1 MVNDY
6 EDGVTYD
13 SIEVLNKEKV
23 YLELAYKNGD
33 IAYREKPGQVI
44 IRIRT
49 KKKEDKK

>member
-1 MVNDY
+1 MVESF
-6 EDGVTYD
+6 EDGVTFD

-44 IRIRT
+44 IRIRI
-49 KKKEDKK
+49 KKKDEK